1 MTQIKT
7 NATNCTICKAPA
19 TTLCPRCDCGL
30 CMIHSNE
37 PGRLCVDCELEL
49 GRLIHTRG
57 QKILG
62 GAAFVVLFVL
72 GLLGLDAMKEAG
84 YLEGRGSGTGWDGAV
99 MIFVML
105 IVVAAATA
113 AVVGVRGWLMR
124 AHFTLRAVKRG
135 AGEG

>member
-1 MTQIKT
+1 MTQIKIS
-7 NATNCTICKAPA
+7 ATSCTICKTPA
-19 TTLCPRCDCGL
+19 ATLCPRCGCGL
-30 CMIHSNE
+30 CMIHGNE

-72 GLLGLDAMKEAG
+72 GLLGLDAMKDAG

-113 AVVGVRGWLMR
+113 AVVGVRGWLLR
-124 AHFTLRAVKRG
+124 THFTAAGGRAG